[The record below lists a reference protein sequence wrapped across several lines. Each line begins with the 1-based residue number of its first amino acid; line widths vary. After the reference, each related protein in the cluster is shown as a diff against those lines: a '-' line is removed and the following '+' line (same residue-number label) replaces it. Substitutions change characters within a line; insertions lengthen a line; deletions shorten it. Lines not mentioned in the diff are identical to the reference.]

1 MNGTQKAAD
10 AAFVITVAGPAD
22 ADQISDFIA
31 GLSVRS
37 AFRRF
42 FASVA
47 RPSSGLLR
55 TLAGADGR
63 ADVVVATDGAVV
75 VSHGMAVDRT
85 LPDGTLASDIGLVV
99 ADRWQSRGVGSAVL
113 AALTQRAADRGVSE
127 LVMDVLPANDRMLA
141 MIASRWP
148 EARREPGRDSVMIRA
163 RLRSLDQATSRA
175 PAPRAA

>member
-1 MNGTQKAAD
+1 MAAGS
-10 AAFVITVAGPAD
+10 AFEITVAGPAD
-22 ADQISDFIA
+22 AGQISDFIA

-55 TLAGADGR
+55 TLTGADGR
-63 ADVVVATDGAVV
+63 ADVVVATDGTDVV
-75 VSHGMAVDRT
+75 VGHGMAVDRT
-85 LPDGTLASDIGLVV
+85 LPDGTLVSDIGLVV

-113 AALTQRAADRGVSE
+113 TTLTQRAADRGVSE

-141 MIASRWP
+141 MIAGRWP
-148 EARREPGRDSVMIRA
+148 EARREAGRDSVMIRA
-163 RLRSLDQATSRA
+163 RLRSRDQAASRA

>member
-1 MNGTQKAAD
+1 MVAGS
-10 AAFVITVAGPAD
+10 AFEIVAAGPAD

-55 TLAGADGR
+55 ALTGADGR
-63 ADVVVATDGAVV
+63 ADVVVATDGAAIVG
-75 VSHGMAVDRT
+75 HGMAVDRS
-85 LPDGTLASDIGLVV
+85 LPDGTLVSDIGLVV
-99 ADRWQSRGVGSAVL
+99 ADRWQSRGVGSAL
-113 AALTQRAADRGVSE
+113 LTTLTRRAAGRGVSE

-148 EARREPGRDSVMIRA
+148 EARREAGRDAVMIRA
-163 RLRSLDQATSRA
+163 RLRSRDQATSRA
-175 PAPRAA
+175 TAPRAA